1 LTYQK
6 AHGRARAFEIAK
18 GIVFIIFAIIAF
30 ANPEAGLITLAIIF
44 GLDLLIVH
52 LIKLVADIRLSGP
65 QKRLRETNV
74 AFDSL
79 AIAIGIIMIAI
90 PTLIVRVLVI
100 PIIIGLFIFGATR
113 IANGGFSEGLSRWRR
128 ILTIAIGITL
138 IGLAIAAIASPTGLF
153 YLLAYLMAIVFLI
166 LGGESLLLGLT
177 NKAPMPTKKPATA
190 QEGEPSPGQIME
202 VPRSSNVLKLL
213 TDAFGRFRK
222 TGEKAKIL
230 PAEKE
235 PSEKKKVLSYAQIR
249 NIVVRS
255 EQYIAL
261 YNFINK
267 LALDEADAV
276 GGWNQTKTFIP
287 TSDFNAIPY
296 FDNDD
301 LLIQLAL
308 LDLRKEPI
316 IIQYPAISGRY
327 VSLEISGFDHYC
339 KVPLSTTKG
348 DFKKAT
354 TLLFYSKRTE
364 EYTGQS
370 VNGVDWYIEV
380 DCDFIIALLRVLPK
394 TIDSKEKI
402 FAERESVSLTSM
414 SQWLGESAKDIA
426 GSHFPP
432 FGKTQVEVFGTNLL
446 EVIQFIMNHTTFEPS
461 VEMDRAFLAAYEPL
475 GVIPGKDFDPTKV
488 PKIDLPYLSEVA
500 QQIINEAKMKQR
512 DLQAQKRMFFQRYRS
527 KGKIDL
533 ETEYVQSIIKP
544 VGLPSEEMLYFPLL
558 VTDEKPFNALHDYSL
573 HISKDELP
581 PAKAW
586 SVTMYDL
593 KNGLLVPNDKNKHST
608 GIKENVEGD
617 IEIFISAKKPVAL
630 PAENWLP
637 INREDR
643 DLYLLLRLY
652 VPDLE
657 KIKMGWKSPQI
668 KLIDN

>member
-1 LTYQK
+1 MTYQK
-6 AHGRARAFEIAK
+6 AHGRARAFEISK
-18 GIVFIIFAIIAF
+18 GMVFIIFAIVAF

-52 LIKLVADIRLSGP
+52 LLKLVADIRLSGP

-79 AIAIGIIMIAI
+79 AIAVGIIMIAI

-128 ILTIAIGITL
+128 ILTITIGITL

-177 NKAPMPTKKPATA
+177 NKAPTPTKKPVTTE
-190 QEGEPSPGQIME
+190 EGEPGVGQIME

-213 TDAFGRFRK
+213 TDAFGRYRK

-235 PSEKKKVLSYAQIR
+235 PSEKKKVLTYTQIR
-249 NIVVRS
+249 NIVMRS
-255 EQYIAL
+255 EQYVAL

-267 LALDEADAV
+267 LALDEADAL
-276 GGWNQTKTFIP
+276 GGWNQTKTFMPP
-287 TSDFNAIPY
+287 TNDFNAIPR
-296 FDNDD
+296 FEND

-316 IIQYPAISGRY
+316 IIQYPAISARY

-364 EYTGQS
+364 DYTGQS
-370 VNGVDWYIEV
+370 VKGVDWYIEV

-394 TIDSKEKI
+394 TVDSKEQL
-402 FAERESVSLTSM
+402 FSEVEPTSLRSM
-414 SQWLGESAKDIA
+414 SQWLGESAKD
-426 GSHFPP
+426 SVDPHFPA

-446 EVIQFIMNHTTFEPS
+446 EVIQFIMNHTTFDPS
-461 VEMDRAFLAAYEPL
+461 IEMDRAFLAAYEPL
-475 GVIPGKDFDPTKV
+475 GIVPGKDFDPTRV
-488 PKIDLPYLSEVA
+488 PKIDLPYFREVA
-500 QQIINEAKMKQR
+500 QQIINEAKIKQK
-512 DLQAQKRMFFQRYRS
+512 DLQTQERMFFQQYRS
-527 KGKIDL
+527 KGEIDL
-533 ETEYVQSIIKP
+533 ETEYVQSIISP
-544 VGLPSEEMLYFPLL
+544 IGLPSEEMLYFPLL

-586 SVTMYDL
+586 SVTLYDL

-617 IEIFISAKKPVAL
+617 IEIFISAKKPAAL
-630 PAENWLP
+630 PEENWLP

-643 DLYLLLRLY
+643 DLDVLLRLY

-657 KIKMGWKSPQI
+657 KIKMGWKPPQV

>member
-1 LTYQK
+1 MTYQK
-6 AHGRARAFEIAK
+6 AHGRTRAFEIAK
-18 GIVFIIFAIIAF
+18 GIVFIIFGIIAF
-30 ANPEAGLITLAIIF
+30 ANPKAGLITLAIIF

-52 LIKLVADIRLSGP
+52 LIKLVADIRLTGP

-79 AIAIGIIMIAI
+79 AIAVGIIMIAI

-113 IANGGFSEGLSRWRR
+113 IANGGFSEGLSRRRR
-128 ILTIAIGITL
+128 ILTVTL
-138 IGLAIAAIASPTGLF
+138 GVVLISLGIAAIASPTGLF
-153 YLLAYLMAIVFLI
+153 YLLAYLMAVVFLV
-166 LGGESLLLGLT
+166 LGGESLFLGLT
-177 NKAPMPTKKPATA
+177 NKIPAPTKQPTTIEKS
-190 QEGEPSPGQIME
+190 ESGPGQIME
-202 VPRSSNVLKLL
+202 VPRTSNVLKLL
-213 TDAFGRFRK
+213 TDAFGRYRK

-235 PSEKKKVLSYAQIR
+235 PSEKKKILSYSQIQ
-249 NIVVRS
+249 NMVMRS
-255 EQYIAL
+255 EQYVAL
-261 YNFINK
+261 YSLINK
-267 LALDEADAV
+267 LALDG
-276 GGWNQTKTFIP
+276 GGWNRIKTFIP
-287 TSDFNAIPY
+287 PTSDINSVIPR
-296 FDNDD
+296 FDSD

-316 IIQYPAISGRY
+316 IVQYPAISSRY

-348 DFKKAT
+348 DFKKPT
-354 TLLFYSKRTE
+354 TLLFFSKRSE
-364 EYTGQS
+364 DYTGQS
-370 VNGVDWYIEV
+370 VKGVDWYIEV
-380 DCDFIIALLRVLPK
+380 DCDFIIALFRVLPE
-394 TIDSKEKI
+394 IVDSKEKLFSEVEKI
-402 FAERESVSLTSM
+402 TLRSM
-414 SQWLGESAKDIA
+414 SQWLGESAKDIMDT
-426 GSHFPP
+426 HFPA
-432 FGKTQVEVFGTNLL
+432 FGKTEVEVFGTNLL
-446 EVIQFIMNHTTFEPS
+446 EVIQFIMNHTTFDPS

-475 GVIPGKDFDPTKV
+475 GVVPGKDFDQTKI
-488 PKIDLPYLSEVA
+488 PKIDLPYFSEVA
-500 QQIINEAKMKQR
+500 QQIINEAKTKQN
-512 DLQAQKRMFFQRYRS
+512 DLLAQERMVFQRYRS

-533 ETEYVQSIIKP
+533 ETELVQSVMGP
-544 VGLPSEEMLYFPLL
+544 LGLPSEEILYFPLL
-558 VTDEKPFNALHDYSL
+558 VTDDKPFNALHDYSL

-586 SVTMYDL
+586 SVTLYDL

-608 GIKENVEGD
+608 GIKENVKGD

-630 PAENWLP
+630 PEENWLP